1 MNKHVVKPLHRQY
14 VKNTENIKNTFSWL
28 KNPKILR
35 QIEYFGFRRAGTVHS
50 NKLLCVKH
58 YKKQT
63 SGNCRLCKTNPETV
77 HHILSNCPVLA
88 KNQYIETIAANRP
101 DLIYINKSNKTC
113 TLFDFSL
120 PWNTR
125 INEKYGEKVSKYL
138 PLASAMRYQM
148 NLKSITIQPI
158 IVGCLGS
165 FSNRM
170 KTELQNL
177 HINITLEQLQVT
189 AIEESS
195 KILRFVL
202 NIE

>member
-1 MNKHVVKPLHRQY
+1 MS
-14 VKNTENIKNTFSWL
+14 NI
-28 KNPKILR
+28 I
-35 QIEYFGFRRAGTVHS
+35 
-50 NKLLCVKH
+50 
-58 YKKQT
+58 KKQT
-63 SGNCRLCKTNPETV
+63 SGNCRLCKTNTETI
-77 HHILSNCPVLA
+77 HNILSNCPVLA
-88 KNQYIETIAANRP
+88 KNQYIERHNKIGKRIYKAILQSHNIILTNNNNKIDKIYEDENIKIYWDFPITTRKTIAANRP

-120 PWNTR
+120 PWDTR

-138 PLASAMRYQM
+138 PLASAMKYQM
-148 NLKSITIQPI
+148 NLKSVTIQPI

-177 HINITLEQLQVT
+177 HINITMEQLQVT